1 MRDTSTASS
10 AATAGDGPSWTYR
23 VAFALAVLVAVV
35 AVVFFVIGIAD
46 GSVSSF
52 NIALW
57 LGMLAAIAAILALG
71 RSLRTHGHPK
81 AAVAL
86 LSVLAL
92 PGLMYAFFMLLV
104 VASGTNWN

>member
-1 MRDTSTASS
+1 MRDTSEGSS
-10 AATAGDGPSWTYR
+10 ATLPHEGPSRPYR

-35 AVVFFVIGIAD
+35 AVVFFVVGIAD

-57 LGMLAAIAAILALG
+57 LGLLTGIAAILVLG
-71 RSLRTHGHPK
+71 RQLRAHGHPK
-81 AAVAL
+81 LALAL
-86 LSVLAL
+86 LSILAL

-104 VASGTNWN
+104 VASGTRWN